1 MAGPVTAL
9 VVDDE
14 EMNRAVVAGHLARL
28 GYATVDAAD
37 GAEAWK
43 VLKSRRHDVH
53 VILLDRR
60 MPGMDG
66 LAFLEVLRGDPEL
79 AQIPV
84 IMQTIADSSG
94 EVAEA
99 IQAGVFYYLTKP
111 YDGELLR
118 SVAAAAVEDYTRL
131 KRLEGDVRSRTDAMA
146 LLQSGTFR
154 FRTPRD
160 AHNLAITLAA
170 ASPNARKLTFGLM
183 ELLMN
188 AVEHGNLGIGFATK
202 SRLKASNMLRREIE
216 ARLALA
222 GNRDKHATV
231 RFERDAERI
240 TYTITDQGQGF
251 DWRAYLDVAP
261 ARAGNMHGRGIALAR
276 SVSFDDVR
284 YLGCGN
290 TVMGTVEIA
299 RHRGG

>member
-1 MAGPVTAL
+1 MSGPVTAL

-14 EMNRAVVAGHLARL
+14 EMNRVIVAGHLSRL
-28 GYATVDAAD
+28 GYTTIDAAD
-37 GAEAWK
+37 GDEAWK
-43 VLKSRRHDVH
+43 ILKSRRHDIH

-60 MPGMDG
+60 MPGIDG
-66 LAFLEVLRGDPEL
+66 MAFMELLRADREL

-84 IMQTIADSSG
+84 IMQTIADSSC

-131 KRLEGDVRSRTDAMA
+131 KRLEGDVRSHADAMG
-146 LLQSGTFR
+146 LLVSGCFR

-202 SRLKASNMLRREIE
+202 SRLKASGMLRREIE
-216 ARLALA
+216 ARLSLA
-222 GNRDKHATV
+222 ANRDKHAIV
-231 RFERDAERI
+231 RVERDAGRV
-240 TYTITDQGQGF
+240 TYTITDQGRGF
-251 DWRAYLDVAP
+251 DWRSYLEMNP
-261 ARAGNMHGRGIALAR
+261 ARAQDAHGRGIALAR
-276 SVSFDDVR
+276 TVSFDTLE

-290 TVMGTVEIA
+290 TVVGTVEIA
-299 RHRGG
+299 KHSGG